1 MNYLVIFLTI
11 ILLPGCA
18 TFNDE
23 YTCGAIPEAGC
34 TPVSEVYDKTSGNVY
49 DYRKDLNKTNQ
60 KDNNK
65 EEIKTPVINISSA
78 HRVMNYVNPGDP
90 ILTKPVVMRVL
101 YRSFENDQKD
111 LDAGGYTYLRMRDS
125 EWVTQQ

>member
-1 MNYLVIFLTI
+1 MRTLIALIGVSLIS
-11 ILLPGCA
+11 GCA
-18 TFNDE
+18 VFNDT
-23 YTCGAIPEAGC
+23 YTCGEIPEAGC

-49 DYRKDLNKTNQ
+49 DYRKDLNKPEEE
-60 KDNNK
+60 K
-65 EEIKTPVINISSA
+65 ESKVPVIKVASA
-78 HRVMNYVNPGDP
+78 HRALNYANPGDP

-125 EWVTQQ
+125 EWVIQN

>member
-1 MNYLVIFLTI
+1 MRNLL
-11 ILLPGCA
+11 ILIGISLISGCA
-18 TFNDE
+18 VFSNE
-23 YTCGAIPEAGC
+23 YSCGDIPEAGC

-49 DYRKDLNKTNQ
+49 DYRKDLNKPEEDDD
-60 KDNNK
+60 DNSK
-65 EEIKTPVINISSA
+65 APIINISSA
-78 HRVMNYVNPGDP
+78 HRAMNYVSPGDP

-125 EWVTQQ
+125 EWVIQN